1 MRLLERLGVPLLGRG
16 SAVPKGFPVQ
26 VTLRDGG
33 WIVLDLPEPALLNH
47 MDPDTVGLAV
57 LDSMGVPRAL
67 WGLAN
72 RARVFRQAN
81 TTLFTEIGPL
91 VQSALDGVSGSLYL
105 DGFRYHAGAVG
116 SDSLSDVVILVT
128 NAQDER
134 AALRNVGKSAREA
147 EALKRIGRALGM
159 HQQLQSMATAAV
171 YEITSSAELAAV
183 LLWVAGSEPDCLRLI
198 ANTGANRAGTG
209 ILSTI
214 AAQDGCGCAAELVA
228 SSRKALFIP
237 NVSEHI
243 LTRDLEAKFCYLKP
257 RGASILPL
265 VIGDSLVGVLEMVGR
280 DNDVNFLENREL
292 FETIA
297 EHLALAINS
306 CLMYDRV
313 EQLASH
319 DPLTGIANHRSL
331 HEFLSMR
338 IAESLRTKQEIG
350 VVMIDVDHFRAF
362 NEEEGHDAGDSVLK
376 LVAGT
381 LKGFIRPYDC
391 AARYGGEEFTIVLPG
406 SSAQTSLTIAERIR
420 KKIES
425 VPFVTRTGRS
435 RHVTVSMGVASFPHA
450 AGDALELLRA
460 ADAALYEAKRTG
472 RNRVVLFQG
481 HLSRRE
487 DEAAVDLDPLWRWVP
502 SRSRAALRA
511 RLIALRPT
519 FDHLERALSLSAS
532 QRQMLDALAIVE
544 GPFRAARKSGEQS
557 PKIRK
562 MRKAEE
568 FRSLLPSLE
577 SLDERYDGTGPGGV
591 AGNRI
596 PLLSRILDV
605 AIALVEF
612 GGKPFSEDPG
622 RFDPELVRI
631 VASLAEAA

>member
-1 MRLLERLGVPLLGRG
+1 
-16 SAVPKGFPVQ
+16 
-26 VTLRDGG
+26 
-33 WIVLDLPEPALLNH
+33 
-47 MDPDTVGLAV
+47 
-57 LDSMGVPRAL
+57 
-67 WGLAN
+67 
-72 RARVFRQAN
+72 
-81 TTLFTEIGPL
+81 
-91 VQSALDGVSGSLYL
+91 
-105 DGFRYHAGAVG
+105 
-116 SDSLSDVVILVT
+116 
-128 NAQDER
+128 
-134 AALRNVGKSAREA
+134 
-147 EALKRIGRALGM
+147 
-159 HQQLQSMATAAV
+159 
-171 YEITSSAELAAV
+171 
-183 LLWVAGSEPDCLRLI
+183 
-198 ANTGANRAGTG
+198 
-209 ILSTI
+209 
-214 AAQDGCGCAAELVA
+214 
-228 SSRKALFIP
+228 
-237 NVSEHI
+237 
-243 LTRDLEAKFCYLKP
+243 
-257 RGASILPL
+257 
-265 VIGDSLVGVLEMVGR
+265 
-280 DNDVNFLENREL
+280 
-292 FETIA
+292 
-297 EHLALAINS
+297 
-306 CLMYDRV
+306 
-313 EQLASH
+313 
-319 DPLTGIANHRSL
+319 
-331 HEFLSMR
+331 
-338 IAESLRTKQEIG
+338 
-350 VVMIDVDHFRAF
+350 
-362 NEEEGHDAGDSVLK
+362 
-376 LVAGT
+376 
-381 LKGFIRPYDC
+381 
-391 AARYGGEEFTIVLPG
+391 
-406 SSAQTSLTIAERIR
+406 SAQTSLTIAERIR

>member
-1 MRLLERLGVPLLGRG
+1 MRLLEELGVPLVGRG
-16 SAVPKGFPVQ
+16 SAAPKGFPVQ
-26 VTLRDGG
+26 VNLRDGG
-33 WIVLDLPEPALLNH
+33 WIALDLPEPALLNH

-57 LDSMGVPRAL
+57 LDPMGVPRSL

-81 TTLFTEIGPL
+81 TALFTEIGPL
-91 VQSALDGVSGSLYL
+91 VQSALEGVSGSLYL
-105 DGFRYHAGAVG
+105 DGLRYHAGAVG
-116 SDSLSDVVILVT
+116 TDSLGDVVILVT

-134 AALRNVGKSAREA
+134 DALRFAGKSTREA
-147 EALKRIGRALGM
+147 EALKRVGRALGM
-159 HQQLQSMATAAV
+159 HQQLQPMATAAV

-183 LLWVAGSEPDCLRLI
+183 LLWVPGSEPEYLRLI
-198 ANTGANRAGTG
+198 ANTGANRAGTAV
-209 ILSTI
+209 LSTI
-214 AAQDGCGCAAELVA
+214 AAQDGCSCAAELVA
-228 SSRKALFIP
+228 ASRKALFVP

-265 VIGDSLVGVLEMVGR
+265 VIGDSLVGVLELVGR

-338 IAESLRTKQEIG
+338 IAEATRTKQEIG

-362 NEEEGHDAGDSVLK
+362 NEEEGHDAGDTVLK

-406 SSAQTSLTIAERIR
+406 SSAQTSFTIAERIR

-435 RHVTVSMGVASFPHA
+435 RHVTVSMGVASFPQA
-450 AGDALELLRA
+450 ANDALELLRA

-472 RNRVVLFQG
+472 RNRVVAFQG
-481 HLSRRE
+481 HLTRRVE
-487 DEAAVDLDPLWRWVP
+487 DKSLDLDLLWNWVP
-502 SRSRAALRA
+502 SRSRTGLRA
-511 RLIALRPT
+511 RLAALRPI
-519 FDHLERALSLSAS
+519 FDHLMHALSLSAS
-532 QRQMLDALAIVE
+532 QREMLDALAIVE
-544 GPFRAARKSGEQS
+544 GMFRSARKKGEQS
-557 PKIRK
+557 PKMRK

-568 FRSLLPSLE
+568 FRVLLPSLE
-577 SLDERYDGTGPGGV
+577 ALDERFDGKGPVGI
-591 AGNRI
+591 AGDRI
-596 PLLSRILDV
+596 PLLARILAV
-605 AIALVEF
+605 SLALVEG
-612 GGKPFSEDPG
+612 GGKSLVDDPG
-622 RFDPELVRI
+622 RFDPELVR
-631 VASLAEAA
+631 VATNLAEAA